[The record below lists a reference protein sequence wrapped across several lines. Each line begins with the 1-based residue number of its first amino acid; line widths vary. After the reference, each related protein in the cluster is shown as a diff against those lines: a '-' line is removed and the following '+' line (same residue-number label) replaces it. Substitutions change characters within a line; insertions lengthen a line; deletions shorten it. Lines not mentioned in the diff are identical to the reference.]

1 MKKKREARG
10 ITLVALV
17 ITIIIL
23 LILAG
28 VTIKSITSQNGLIKN
43 AKIAKELTEISSE
56 SEFVEL
62 AVVNS
67 QMSEPGL
74 DKDELQKKLELQGE
88 GIATVEED
96 VDTLIVSFKKS
107 EREYEVDEKGK
118 VNGPIKKIIDQYPGD
133 ITKGINGEELD
144 GNEKP
149 YEINCIED
157 LVEFSNEVRNNKYST
172 ERVVLKRSLSFTST
186 RSYTNYKTTK
196 YGDINENNKVEE
208 LMTELTNGCGFEP
221 IGKYEYNETT
231 NEIEK
236 NIFAGEF
243 DGMRE

>member
-1 MKKKREARG
+1 MKKIMEAKG

-28 VTIKSITSQNGLIKN
+28 VTINSITNKNGLIKN
-43 AKIAKELTEISSE
+43 AKTAKELTEISSE

-62 AVVNS
+62 AVTNS
-67 QMSEPGL
+67 QMSKKGL
-74 DKDELQKKLELQGE
+74 NKDELQKKLELQGE

-107 EREYEVDEKGK
+107 KREYEVDEKGK
-118 VNGPIKKIIDQYPGD
+118 VNGPIEKITDKYPGD
-133 ITKGINGEELD
+133 ITKGINGEKLD

-157 LVEFSNEVRNNKYST
+157 LVEFSNGVRNNKYIT
-172 ERVVLKRSLSFTST
+172 EKIVLKRSLSFTST
-186 RSYTNYKTTK
+186 RSYTNYKTTE
-196 YGDINENNKVEE
+196 YGDVNKDNNVEE
-208 LMTELTNGCGFEP
+208 LMIELTTGCGFEP
-221 IGKYEYNETT
+221 IGKYEYNEMT
-231 NEIEK
+231 NQVEK
-236 NIFAGEF
+236 KSFDGVF
-243 DGMRE
+243 DGMRK